1 MSNVSIEE
9 VSPMS
14 CRVKWQP
21 SDDDGGSPLLGYF
34 VETSE
39 DHENWTRVNKDVS
52 TDEELILNNLVE
64 NREYSARVIAH
75 NIVGS
80 STPSMAPTTFV
91 PKIPATIPDPPTNL
105 DLQPNGENSVIL
117 SWSPPERDGGS
128 VILNYVFEMK
138 IVEGDEWLLANDI
151 GVVTDTKLTLENLDM
166 AMEYVF
172 RVSAVNAVGSSEAS
186 SPLEKK
192 ISESGIIV
200 LSFFTNFHSI
210 FNTII

>member
-21 SDDDGGSPLLGYF
+21 PDDDGGSPLLGYF

-52 TDEELILNNLVE
+52 TDEELILNHLVE
-64 NREYSARVIAH
+64 NREYSARVIAQ

-91 PKIPATIPDPPTNL
+91 PKIPATIPDSPTNL

-128 VILNYVFEMK
+128 VILNYVVEMK
-138 IVEGDEWLLANDI
+138 IVEGEEWLLANDI

-166 AMEYVF
+166 AIEYVF
-172 RVSAVNAVGSSEAS
+172 RVSAVNAVGTSEPS
-186 SPLEKK
+186 LPLEKK
-192 ISESGIIV
+192 ISESGIFMLLFIPS
-200 LSFFTNFHSI
+200 LI
-210 FNTII
+210 R